1 MSVLIGHEG
10 CDKCGSSDAK
20 AKYKDDDGSL
30 SSHCFSCGHTV
41 ASQGYIESKNAGKT
55 KGRIV
60 QSNVK
65 NVKENMSTEKQEKVK
80 PVISAEV
87 QQEIKDRTSYKL
99 NNWRGISD
107 ETSKF
112 FGLRAEYNEGSGEIE
127 SVYYPITNEDGLS
140 GYKKRLLPK
149 SFSSIGLTGKD
160 SQLFGQFRYKNKQA
174 KYCLITEG
182 ETDTAAAY
190 QMLKEYQDSR
200 GGDFEPPVVVGI
212 TVGAQSAHKQ
222 VAANYSFF
230 EQFSKVLYM
239 PDLDEPGL
247 AAVDNVAKA
256 LPRGKAFI
264 MKGDLKD
271 ASEYL
276 EKGKEKAFINYFYKA
291 QAWTPASL
299 HSSST
304 LYEEALKYA
313 DLDKLALPS
322 WLPKMNDM
330 LGGGLIK
337 GTLSLIVAAS
347 SLGKSTFTNQLFVDW
362 ILENKTKEEERKEV
376 FGVLS
381 LEATAGEFATQLLSY
396 YCKHK
401 FINIKDREE
410 RVRVMAQPEVASK
423 AKELFEDENG
433 APSFL
438 LCDDRGADLDDVE
451 VKIEEMV
458 RSMGITVLIIDVTS
472 DLFSG
477 VENSRQEAHMTFQK
491 KLAKETGTSI
501 INVCHTRKSQ
511 SGDKDKSRGAEISDS
526 DIIGSSTLVKSASV
540 VIGLLRD
547 KMAEDEIERNT
558 TKLRILKSRHSGQ
571 TGEAGNLYYDAQ
583 EHKLIDLEEYLKENG
598 TMNF

>member
-1 MSVLIGHEG
+1 MSVLLRHEG
-10 CDKCGSSDAK
+10 CDSCGSSDAK
-20 AKYKDDDGSL
+20 AVYQDEDGSEN
-30 SSHCFSCGHTV
+30 SHCFSCGKTV
-41 ASQGYIESKNAGKT
+41 ASKEYIEAKNASKT
-55 KGRIV
+55 KSKRKV
-60 QSNVK
+60 QVK
-65 NVKENMSTEKQEKVK
+65 DLNMDETEVKVKSK
-80 PVISAEV
+80 PVITPEV
-87 QQEIKDRTSYKL
+87 AQEIKDRTSYKL
-99 NNWRGISD
+99 NNWRDISD

-112 FGLRAEYNEGSGEIE
+112 FGVRAEYNESSGEID
-127 SVYYPITNEDGLS
+127 SIYYPITNEDGLS

-174 KYCLITEG
+174 KYCLIVEG
-182 ETDTAAAY
+182 ETDVLAAY
-190 QMLKEYQDSR
+190 QMLKDYQDTR
-200 GGDFEPPVVVGI
+200 GGDFEPPVVVGV
-212 TVGAQSAHKQ
+212 TVGAQSGHKQ
-222 VAANYSFF
+222 IAANYAFF
-230 EQFSKVLYM
+230 EQFSKVIYM
-239 PDLDEPGL
+239 PDMDEPGL
-247 AAVDNVAKA
+247 AAIDNVAKA

-271 ASEYL
+271 AAEYL
-276 EKGKEKAFINYFYKA
+276 EKGKDKAFLNYFYKA

-299 HSSST
+299 HSST
-304 LYEEALKYA
+304 ELYEEALKYA

-337 GTLSLIVAAS
+337 GTLSLVVAAS

-362 ILENKTKEEERKEV
+362 ILENKNKEDERKEV

-396 YCKHK
+396 YCKNK

-410 RVRVMAQPEVASK
+410 RVRVMAQPEVAAK
-423 AKELFEDENG
+423 AKELFEYENG
-433 APSFL
+433 SPSFL

-451 VKIEEMV
+451 TKIEEMV

-501 INVCHTRKSQ
+501 INVCHLRKSPT
-511 SGDKDKSRGAEISDS
+511 GDKDKSRGAEISDS

-547 KMAEDEIERNT
+547 KMAEDPIERNT

-571 TGEAGNLYYDAQ
+571 TGEAGNLYYAAQ
-583 EHKLIDLEEYLKENG
+583 EHKLIDLEEYQRENG
-598 TMNF
+598 VTEF